1 MLDINLIR
9 EKPEYVKEALKKKL
23 WDTDF
28 TELLS
33 WDKEKRELLKVV
45 EDNKAEMNRL
55 SASVPAAKKAGEDVS
70 KIFMLA
76 WAKGRRLSYWAFT
89 LTSYCIQ
96 VLPVCCRSKVLISVG
111 RV

>member
-1 MLDINLIR
+1 MVCLFIILQS
-9 EKPEYVKEALKKKL
+9 YLY
-23 WDTDF
+23 
-28 TELLS
+28 
-33 WDKEKRELLKVV
+33 
-45 EDNKAEMNRL
+45 
-55 SASVPAAKKAGEDVS
+55 VS